1 MADHEMRVSIIIPI
15 YNTEKYLCRCLDSVI
30 CQTYRNLEI
39 ILVDDGSTDT
49 SSQICDEYASRDNRV
64 KVIHQANRGL
74 VNARKTGIA
83 NAEGEYSEYVDSD
96 DWIEPDCIEQMI
108 SAVKDRKPD
117 MAVALGHYRDYQ
129 DGRSILKLDNNDELE
144 ERIYEYSEFKKHII
158 PCYIR
163 TDEFYTT
170 DIPNNLWCYI
180 FKTLFL
186 KEHQNHIEDEITIGE
201 DAACVF
207 RCLLDAKTIGV
218 KNTAMYHYQQNE
230 GSMMHNG
237 DSAIHDR
244 IGILYKNMSD
254 TVESHKVE
262 YDAGILQR
270 KALWNAYYNLLMM
283 EYKKLSSISDEYLFP
298 YSKVRAGS
306 KVFVYGLGTLG
317 REILKT
323 LSEKKDK
330 YQVMGCS
337 DQGWRQYKGV
347 YHIDNSEMCRVYS
360 PDKIKMVSF
369 DKILIAVTRHGLAE
383 DISREL
389 ISFGVDQSMIAMID
403 EKVLTDSNLPL
414 KEY

>member
-15 YNTEKYLCRCLDSVI
+15 YNTARYLRRCLDSVI

-49 SSQICDEYASRDNRV
+49 SPQICNEYASRDDRI
-64 KVIHQANRGL
+64 KVVHQENRGL
-74 VNARKTGIA
+74 VNARKTGVA
-83 NAEGEYSEYVDSD
+83 NATGEYSEYVDSD
-96 DWIEPDCIEQMI
+96 DWIEADCVEQMI

-129 DGRSILKLDNNDELE
+129 DGRSIIKLDNNGELK
-144 ERIYEYSEFKKHII
+144 ERIYEYFEFRKYII

-163 TDEFYTT
+163 TDKFYTT

-186 KEHQNHIEDEITIGE
+186 KEHQNRIEDEITIGE

-230 GSMMHNG
+230 DSMMHNG

-244 IGILYKNMSD
+244 IEILYKNMSD
-254 TVESHKVE
+254 TAELHKVE
-262 YDAGILQR
+262 YGTDMLQ
-270 KALWNAYYNLLMM
+270 KKVLWIAYYILLMM
-283 EYKKLSSISDEYLFP
+283 EYEKLSSISDVYLFP
-298 YSKVRAGS
+298 YSKVREGS
-306 KVFVYGLGTLG
+306 KVFVYGLGTFG

-330 YQVMGCS
+330 YQIVGCS
-337 DQGWRQYKGV
+337 DQGWRQYEGF

-360 PDKIKMVSF
+360 PDKIKRVSF
-369 DKILIAVTRHGLAE
+369 DKILIAVTRHGLAK

-389 ISFGVDQSMIAMID
+389 ISFGVDQSKIATID
-403 EKVLTDSNLPL
+403 EKVLTYSNLPL